1 MYKKIKLVKSNFKT
15 DKIKNRII
23 NFILFLL
30 ILLLTIATM
39 IAIRIRSEKQNY
51 ELTSNY
57 VEQTEETTYNETANN
72 TPYEKTDSVNLSEK
86 QTKRFVYPNSGK
98 TIKEFSDTNLIYSKT
113 MDDWRIHCGIDICTT
128 DNSKVYAIYDGNISE
143 ILKDDIYGTTIL
155 IEHKD
160 GIISKYSNINPKNEI
175 TINHKVYSGEY
186 IGDVIDNPIC
196 ESDEELHLHFEIYK
210 DGIHIDPIKF
220 LNNKII
226 SEDD

>member
-1 MYKKIKLVKSNFKT
+1 
-15 DKIKNRII
+15 
-23 NFILFLL
+23 
-30 ILLLTIATM
+30 
-39 IAIRIRSEKQNY
+39 
-51 ELTSNY
+51 
-57 VEQTEETTYNETANN
+57 
-72 TPYEKTDSVNLSEK
+72 
-86 QTKRFVYPNSGK
+86 
-98 TIKEFSDTNLIYSKT
+98 